1 MFQNF
6 TGVGRLTRAAEIKDV
21 GDYKVAEFGVAI
33 NGFKDEVLFL
43 NGKIWGKQAES
54 LAAYTKSGDKILVEG
69 ELKEDKW
76 EDKEGNK
83 RYSMNVVADNLY
95 FGPKT
100 AGSSDGS
107 SYKKPEA
114 QVTEDTKT
122 EEVPF

>member
-83 RYSMNVVADNLY
+83 RSKIYLNAKRAVFLENKPAVDRAPATATTADI
-95 FGPKT
+95 
-100 AGSSDGS
+100 
-107 SYKKPEA
+107 
-114 QVTEDTKT
+114 
-122 EEVPF
+122 PF